1 MDTADSAIVAPGW
14 LGQSAPT
21 LSLVGRVAAM
31 LLRGNSKVALEQ
43 IYHENAEAIVLPSDA
58 EPKHRIFVVLGSPPE
73 RSRTMPAQKP
83 PPSGGEPLH
92 VPADIRT
99 PQPIRSRRSS
109 TRQWIRWATWL
120 GGPKTWPDVWPIRVA
135 KWGTEFRNW
144 PAA

>member
-1 MDTADSAIVAPGW
+1 MDTADLAIVAPGW

-31 LLRGNSKVALEQ
+31 LLRGNSKVAREQ
-43 IYHENAEAIVLPSDA
+43 IYHENAAAIVLPSDA
-58 EPKHRIFVVLGSPPE
+58 EPKHRIFVVLGSPLKGAAPYPHRNRRRAAE
-73 RSRTMPAQKP
+73 SLYTCLPT
-83 PPSGGEPLH
+83 SG
-92 VPADIRT
+92 R
-99 PQPIRSRRSS
+99 PQPISSRRSS